1 MHLAKLKIENLAL
14 VDSIDIDFTAK
25 WSCVTGETGAGKS
38 MILGALRLL
47 LGGRADASLI
57 RKGENR
63 TIVEGVFSAGSE
75 NDPCE
80 IIWKRKLAD
89 EGFELEPDEPI
100 IIRRELTKT
109 GKNLAQIAG
118 RIVTVKQLATL
129 VENMIDIHSQ
139 HDHQSLMKKNEQRKA
154 LDSFAGVKGLLSE
167 VAGNYKKWHAA
178 EKEYNEWA
186 LKERE
191 LRREEDLL
199 KFQFNE
205 ISNAKLQLNEDTDLL
220 QKEKALANSEEIG
233 NIISE
238 LLTLLE
244 NDEYGVLSALRKAQ
258 REFIRLKN
266 LDSSADKLGDAI
278 SESLIGLSDFNQ
290 QLASYEAKIETDPK
304 KLIDVQNRIDLITQ
318 LKKKYGD
325 TLQEIIDFA
334 DEVEKKLSMIDNF
347 DEHVAGL
354 KIKVDT
360 AKVELEKSAAK
371 LTKKRIVAAKKLSRE
386 IKKELETLGL
396 KDADFVVQMQTLNN
410 INATGA
416 EEIEFLVALNPGED
430 AKPLAKVASGG
441 ELSRITLALKCIMT
455 NTDDVP
461 ILVFDEI
468 DSGISGTVAHAVGER
483 LKKLSS
489 DHQIFVI
496 THMPQIASR
505 SENHYTVTKKVHA
518 RRTNV
523 AIDKLNEKDREK
535 EIARMLGGE
544 SKTTIAHAK
553 ELLNN

>member
-14 VDSIDIDFTAK
+14 VDSLDINFEHE

-57 RKGENR
+57 RKGSKR
-63 TIVEGVFSAGSE
+63 TIVEGVFTAE
-75 NDPCE
+75 NKNDPCE
-80 IIWKRKLAD
+80 IMWKKKLAD
-89 EGFELEPDEPI
+89 AGFELEQNEPI
-100 IIRRELTKT
+100 IVRRELTNS
-109 GKNLAQIAG
+109 GRSIAQFAG
-118 RIVTVKQLATL
+118 RLVTAKQLASL
-129 VENMIDIHSQ
+129 VENIIDIHSQ

-154 LDSFAGVKGLLSE
+154 LDSFAGVKSLLNE
-167 VAGNYKKWHAA
+167 VAADYKKWHTA

-199 KFQFNE
+199 KFQFEE
-205 ISNAKLQLNEDTDLL
+205 INSAKLQLNEDVELL
-220 QKEKALANSEEIG
+220 QKEKTLANAEEIRT
-233 NIISE
+233 IISE
-238 LLTLLE
+238 IMSLLE
-244 NDEYGVLSALRKAQ
+244 NDDHGVLSNLRTAQ

-266 LDSSADKLGDAI
+266 LDSETEKLGDSI
-278 SESLIGLSDFNQ
+278 SQSLIELSDFNQ
-290 QLASYEAKIETDPK
+290 QISSYENEIEADPK
-304 KLIDVQNRIDLITQ
+304 KLITIQSRIDLITQ

-325 TLQEIIDFA
+325 SIQEIINFA

-347 DEHVAGL
+347 DEYVADLKSKTEGA
-354 KIKVDT
+354 KIK
-360 AKVELEKSAAK
+360 LEKSAAK
-371 LTKKRIVAAKKLSRE
+371 LTKKRAAAGKKLSAK

-396 KDADFVVQMQTLNN
+396 KDAAFVVQLQPLNE
-410 INATGA
+410 ISAAGA
-416 EEIEFLVALNPGED
+416 EEIEFLISLNPGED
-430 AKPLAKVASGG
+430 AKSLAKVASGG

-455 NTDDVP
+455 NNDDVP

-489 DHQIFVI
+489 SHQVFVI

-505 SENHYTVTKKVHA
+505 SENHFTVTKKVRA
-518 RRTNV
+518 GRTSV
-523 AIDKLNEKDREK
+523 TIDKLNKQDREK